1 MNKINL
7 YEALLLEQKEKND
20 FYRERIYDDL
30 SGFIYAT
37 ISRDSD
43 KRAFLLRLENLI
55 KKIDK
60 TYKKLVP
67 KYKEYIKAFDLKKVI
82 PIENVKY
89 EDFKIVQNLNDFD
102 LLDYADF
109 IKLGVNTPKEVLFN
123 LNTMSKKQ
131 IELTMYIQFMNSLI
145 YHTRINFIYDMK
157 SKGFDLFIVL
167 NNDVDGMLLLVTT
180 NWYLKFFSED
190 EFNAKWKAYKK
201 LRVADY
207 QSANC
212 VSADKNKVYKKQEI
226 EKSRDYEFPLI
237 PKDMLFIFEN
247 NEDKTITFEKKWMRL
262 YNSMFWSSPQKFE
275 LPIKNIVA
283 IALSNNPSFQ
293 TFLDLYLLF
302 GRSLFLYVYDIFD
315 NEEIGNIKKYM
326 EFYER
331 CFDIFG
337 VSFKNRKK
345 IVLKK
350 IPIVEQDFTK
360 IIYSKLFN
368 VDLEEAI
375 GSYPIGR
382 LYEKALKENKKLIK
396 REIEEYIAD
405 CFLADLKSLCDE

>member
-1 MNKINL
+1 MEKINL
-7 YEALLLEQKEKND
+7 YEALLMEQKEKND

-30 SGFIYAT
+30 SGFIYST
-37 ISRDSD
+37 ISRDTD

-67 KYKEYIKAFDLKKVI
+67 KYKEYIKAFALKKVI
-82 PIENVKY
+82 PLENVKY

-109 IKLGVNTPKEVLFN
+109 IKLGGNIPKRLLFN
-123 LNTMSKKQ
+123 LNKMNPKQ
-131 IELTMYIQFMNSLI
+131 IELTMYIRFINSLL
-145 YHTRINFIYDMK
+145 YHVKINFIHDIK
-157 SKGFDLFIVL
+157 SDGFDLFVVL
-167 NNDVDGMLLLVTT
+167 NDDVDGMLLVVTT
-180 NWYLKFFSED
+180 NWYLKFFDED
-190 EFNAKWKAYKK
+190 EFKAKWKAYKK
-201 LRVADY
+201 LRVSDY
-207 QSANC
+207 QNANC
-212 VSADKNKVYKKQEI
+212 LSLDKNKVFEKQEF
-226 EKSRDYEFPLI
+226 EKSRDYEFPQI

-247 NEDKTITFEKKWMRL
+247 DKDKTIIFEKKWMRL

-283 IALSNNPSFQ
+283 IALKNNPSFQ
-293 TFLDLYLLF
+293 AFLDLYLLF
-302 GRSLFLYVYDIFD
+302 GKSLILYVFDIFD
-315 NEEIGNIKKYM
+315 NEEIENIKKYT

-350 IPIVEQDFTK
+350 IPIVEQDFSK

-368 VDLEEAI
+368 VNFEEAVSSCPL
-375 GSYPIGR
+375 GK
-382 LYEKALKENKKLIK
+382 LYLKSVKENKKLIK
-396 REIEEYIAD
+396 KEIEEYIAD